1 MAFCRFY
8 LGNHMIREMQNGDVP
23 AVMHIWLVSNC
34 DAHPFIE
41 KSYWESNLPF
51 VTQSVARA
59 EVYVA
64 VENGRIIGFAGL
76 GENGYIEG
84 IFVEK
89 SCRSKGVGKALLD
102 FVKKKYDM
110 LSLHVYCDNVR
121 AVSFYQREEFRI
133 CAKQTDEP
141 TNAAEYVMQWRK

>member
-1 MAFCRFY
+1 M
-8 LGNHMIREMQNGDVP
+8 
-23 AVMHIWLVSNC
+23 
-34 DAHPFIE
+34 
-41 KSYWESNLPF
+41 PF

-89 SCRSKGVGKALLD
+89 NCRSKGVGKALLD

-121 AVSFYQREEFRI
+121 AVSFYQREGFRI